1 MKKILVSALGIICMI
16 LIAACF
22 KVFAEEPTNSGIHD
36 VEIPPVDLGTP
47 ESPDNGTQS
56 DDNTNDSIDTAP
68 DDENASDG
76 EITANTEAWGMIVT
90 VIGVVVSLFTC
101 VGIFVKKFGSVIA
114 LIKNKA
120 DSAQVAS
127 ALKNASADVID
138 AVQMKHDQITAQ
150 LKQSQDN
157 EKLLITVISI
167 FMANVRIN
175 PSAKAEILKYLSGIK
190 DCAGDVIDIVEE
202 ATAAIEK
209 ATAAAEE
216 EAPETPVLDKIKEEV
231 KQTAM
236 VLG

>member
-1 MKKILVSALGIICMI
+1 
-16 LIAACF
+16 
-22 KVFAEEPTNSGIHD
+22 
-36 VEIPPVDLGTP
+36 
-47 ESPDNGTQS
+47 
-56 DDNTNDSIDTAP
+56 
-68 DDENASDG
+68 
-76 EITANTEAWGMIVT
+76 MIVT

-138 AVQMKHDQITAQ
+138 AVQMKYDQITAQ

-216 EAPETPVLDKIKEEV
+216 EAPETPVIDKIKEEV

>member
-56 DDNTNDSIDTAP
+56 DDNTNDSID

-138 AVQMKHDQITAQ
+138 AVQMKYDQITAQ

>member
-47 ESPDNGTQS
+47 EIPDNGTQS
-56 DDNTNDSIDTAP
+56 DDNTNDSID

-138 AVQMKHDQITAQ
+138 AVQMKYDQITAQ